1 VLRGGVLLSF
11 EAAPNSSTK
20 AWGMRIA
27 YRGDHCMP
35 DGAGWRSEESTDYL
49 DDVQRSGFAWEF
61 LRRDPLYR
69 QDYQEM
75 SLLLDSQAPSDQEVA
90 LALAKRW
97 GLNFSE

>member
-1 VLRGGVLLSF
+1 MLRGQALLSF
-11 EAAPNSSTK
+11 EAAPNSSAQ
-20 AWGMRIA
+20 AWGMRFA
-27 YRGDHCMP
+27 YRRGHRMP

-49 DDVQRSGFAWEF
+49 DDVQSSGFAWEF

-69 QDYQEM
+69 EDYREM
-75 SLLLDSQAPSDQEVA
+75 SLLLDSQAPSDLEVA

>member
-1 VLRGGVLLSF
+1 
-11 EAAPNSSTK
+11 
-20 AWGMRIA
+20 
-27 YRGDHCMP
+27 MP

-75 SLLLDSQAPSDQEVA
+75 SLLLDSEAPNDQEVA

-97 GLNFSE
+97 GLNFSEWSSAAQRSSAHALGSKHPTGGGHPDHVAA